1 MSNKNIFNTSTE
13 IPKLES
19 SDPKFLP
26 PIHYPSEELQQFKNE
41 ILSIINENNKKLE
54 EKIENYKIKIT
65 TTENE
70 YEKNT
75 KKI

>member
-1 MSNKNIFNTSTE
+1 MSNQNIFNTSTE
-13 IPKLES
+13 IPKLPS

-54 EKIENYKIKIT
+54 EKIEKYKTQIYRK
-65 TTENE
+65 
-70 YEKNT
+70 
-75 KKI
+75 